1 MRLIPAGI
9 LISALALAGC
19 AGGSLQAGLGLQSR
33 PNVVLISDFTIASEV
48 VPIDRGYTA
57 RAERKVGAIPA
68 HQRRQRTT
76 ERVNDEIVA
85 TIIVSLREAGLD
97 ARGGSED
104 TLTLDQSAL
113 VMSGSLRPSVPVT
126 EKNKNSIG
134 FGAGRGHVV
143 AAMSGSLFSGGGKRD
158 VLTFNAETT
167 APKREPA
174 VPPKVAAA
182 RNAAIASTIA
192 ANGGSTERLSPDV
205 EAPARRLGRAIADR
219 ILAFAKEQGW
229 LEPAAPAAPQ
239 PATAEPAPPP
249 PPSPEQP
256 LEESPDQSG

>member
-1 MRLIPAGI
+1 MRSVS
-9 LISALALAGC
+9 ISVVIGALALAGC
-19 AGGSLQAGLGLQSR
+19 AGGSLQTGLGLHSR
-33 PNVVLISDFTIASEV
+33 PNVVLISDFTIAAEV

-57 RAERKVGAIPA
+57 RLERKAGVIPA
-68 HQRRQRTT
+68 HQRRQHTT

-85 TIIVSLREAGLD
+85 TIIASLREAGLD

-113 VMSGSLRPSVPVT
+113 VMSGNLRPSVPVT

-143 AAMSGSLFSGGGKRD
+143 AVMTGSLFASGGKREA
-158 VLTFNAETT
+158 LTFSAEAP

-182 RNAAIASTIA
+182 RNAAIASIIA
-192 ANGGSTERLSPDV
+192 AGGGSTERLSPDV

-219 ILAFAKEQGW
+219 VLAFAKEQGW
-229 LEPAAPAAPQ
+229 LEPAPSAAPR
-239 PATAEPAPPP
+239 PPTVEPAPPP
-249 PPSPEQP
+249 SPDQLP
-256 LEESPDQSG
+256 EENPDQSG

>member
-1 MRLIPAGI
+1 MRP
-9 LISALALAGC
+9 ISISVVIGALALAGC
-19 AGGSLQAGLGLQSR
+19 AGGSLQTGLGLHSR

-48 VPIDRGYTA
+48 VPIDRGYAA
-57 RAERKVGAIPA
+57 RLERKAGVIPA
-68 HQRRQRTT
+68 HQRRQHTT

-85 TIIVSLREAGLD
+85 TIIASLREAGLD
-97 ARGGSED
+97 ARSGSED
-104 TLTLDQSAL
+104 TLTRDQSAL
-113 VMSGSLRPSVPVT
+113 VMSGNLRPSVPVT

-143 AAMSGSLFSGGGKRD
+143 AVMTGSLFASGGKREA
-158 VLTFNAETT
+158 LTFNAEAT

-182 RNAAIASTIA
+182 RNAAIASIIA
-192 ANGGSTERLSPDV
+192 TGGGSTERLSPDV

-229 LEPAAPAAPQ
+229 LEPAPSAAPR
-239 PATAEPAPPP
+239 PAIVEPAPPP
-249 PPSPEQP
+249 SPDQVP
-256 LEESPDQSG
+256 EENPDQSG

>member
-1 MRLIPAGI
+1 MRP
-9 LISALALAGC
+9 ISITGVIGALALAGC
-19 AGGSLQAGLGLQSR
+19 AVGSLQTGLGLQSK

-48 VPIDRGYTA
+48 VLIDRGYTA
-57 RAERKVGAIPA
+57 RLERKVGAIPA

-85 TIIVSLREAGLD
+85 TIIVSLREVGLD
-97 ARGGSED
+97 ARSGSED

-113 VMSGSLRPSVPVT
+113 VMSGNLRPSVPVT

-134 FGAGRGHVV
+134 FGAGRGHV
-143 AAMSGSLFSGGGKRD
+143 AAVMTGSLFASGGKREA
-158 VLTFNAETT
+158 LTFNAEAT

-182 RNAAIASTIA
+182 RNAAIASIIA
-192 ANGGSTERLSPDV
+192 AGGGSTERLSPDV

-229 LEPAAPAAPQ
+229 LEPTPSAAPR

-249 PPSPEQP
+249 SPDQGP
-256 LEESPDQSG
+256 EENPDQSG

>member
-1 MRLIPAGI
+1 MRPNP
-9 LISALALAGC
+9 ISVVIGALALAGC
-19 AGGSLQAGLGLQSR
+19 AAGSLQTGLGLQSR

-57 RAERKVGAIPA
+57 RLERKVGAIPA

-85 TIIVSLREAGLD
+85 TIIASLREAGLD
-97 ARGGSED
+97 ARNGSED

-113 VMSGSLRPSVPVT
+113 VMSGNLRPSVPVT

-143 AAMSGSLFSGGGKRD
+143 AAMSGSLFAAGGKREA
-158 VLTFNAETT
+158 LTFNVEAT

-182 RNAAIASTIA
+182 RNAAIASIIA
-192 ANGGSTERLSPDV
+192 ASGDPTERLSPDV

-229 LEPAAPAAPQ
+229 LEPAPSAAPRQ
-239 PATAEPAPPP
+239 APAEPAPPP
-249 PPSPEQP
+249 SSDQLPE
-256 LEESPDQSG
+256 ENPDQSG

>member
-1 MRLIPAGI
+1 MRA
-9 LISALALAGC
+9 ISTSIVVGALALAGC
-19 AGGSLQAGLGLQSR
+19 AGGSLQTGLGLQSR
-33 PNVVLISDFTIASEV
+33 PNAVLISDFTIASEV

-57 RAERKVGAIPA
+57 RLERKVGAIPA
-68 HQRRQRTT
+68 HQRRQRTA

-85 TIIVSLREAGLD
+85 TVIASLREAGLD
-97 ARGGSED
+97 ARNGSED

-113 VMSGSLRPSVPVT
+113 VMSGNLRPSVPVT

-143 AAMSGSLFSGGGKRD
+143 AVMTGSLFASGGKRD
-158 VLTFNAETT
+158 ALTFSVEAT

-182 RNAAIASTIA
+182 RNAAIASIIA
-192 ANGGSTERLSPDV
+192 AGGGSTERLSPDV

-219 ILAFAKEQGW
+219 ILAFAKEHGW
-229 LEPAAPAAPQ
+229 LEPAPSAAPRPAPAQ
-239 PATAEPAPPP
+239 PAPPP
-249 PPSPEQP
+249 GPDQGPE
-256 LEESPDQSG
+256 ENPDQSG